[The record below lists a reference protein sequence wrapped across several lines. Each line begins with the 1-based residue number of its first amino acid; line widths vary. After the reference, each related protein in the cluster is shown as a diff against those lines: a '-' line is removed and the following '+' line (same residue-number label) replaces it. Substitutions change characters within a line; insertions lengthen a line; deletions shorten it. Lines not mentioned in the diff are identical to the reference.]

1 MTHLSEKRCRMVSQ
15 DETGMSGDDL
25 THYIAQLNSSWQ
37 VLGAN
42 YLSRVFNFPTHDDA
56 VDFVEEISEISMDE
70 GHFPDTILSYGEV
83 KIVINTSE
91 VDGVHENDF
100 ILAAKIE
107 RRSNKL
113 FKSE

>member
-1 MTHLSEKRCRMVSQ
+1 MTHLSEKRCKIV
-15 DETGMSGDDL
+15 DENEAGMSGDDP
-25 THYIAQLNSSWQ
+25 THYMAQLDSSWQ
-37 VLGAN
+37 VLGSN
-42 YLSRVFNFPTHDDA
+42 YLSRVFNFPKHEDA
-56 VDFVEEISEISMDE
+56 VDFIKEISEISMNE

-100 ILAAKIE
+100 ILAAKID